1 MTQGLLQEPQNIAEE
16 EEEMCEDAQSP
27 TSQGIP
33 KEPAHSSETET
44 AELQGSADGNG
55 HEITITQ

>member
-1 MTQGLLQEPQNIAEE
+1 MTQGLSQEPQNIAEK

-27 TSQGIP
+27 TSQGVS
-33 KEPAHSSETET
+33 KEPAYSSETEI
-44 AELQGSADGNG
+44 AELQGPADGNG

>member
-16 EEEMCEDAQSP
+16 VEETCEDAQSP

-33 KEPAHSSETET
+33 KEPVHSSKTEI
-44 AELQGSADGNG
+44 AELQGPADGNG